1 MPAAAGSAD
10 GPIVQQSDA
19 TCPAGSG
26 AGSLAGFAADALV
39 VLLVVYA
46 IGLTRGPQARAYR
59 GGAGSRRVDT
69 MASAHLEL
77 LTDPVAEQLLTSS
90 LPARLA
96 YCWTDGTPRVVPIA
110 FHWDG
115 NVFTFGTQPHA
126 PKVAP
131 LRANPEVAITIDD
144 NVFPYKALLVRGT
157 ASVEVFDEMVPQY
170 GEAVVRYFGAEMA
183 AAWLEP
189 VRSQPMARI
198 QVRPHDV
205 RILDFETRFPSAM
218 SA

>member
-1 MPAAAGSAD
+1 MAA
-10 GPIVQQSDA
+10 
-19 TCPAGSG
+19 
-26 AGSLAGFAADALV
+26 
-39 VLLVVYA
+39 
-46 IGLTRGPQARAYR
+46 
-59 GGAGSRRVDT
+59 
-69 MASAHLEL
+69 AHLEL
-77 LTDPVAEQLLTSS
+77 LADPVAVRLLASA

-115 NVFTFGTQPHA
+115 TVFTFGTPPHA

-131 LRANPEVAITIDD
+131 IRLNPHVALTIDD
-144 NVFPYKALLVRGT
+144 DVFPYKVLLVRGT
-157 ASVEVFDEMVPQY
+157 ARVDVFEEMVPEY
-170 GEAVVRYFGAEMA
+170 AAAATRYLGPEGA

-189 VRSQPMARI
+189 LRAQPMARI
-198 QVRPHDV
+198 RVSPTAV